1 MIQYC
6 NEKSNQKVDTLIRQ
20 SDSELTDPKNEYVKY
35 MNQTLLN
42 LKQLILIVLTEIKN
56 SIIYDIIRE

>member
-42 LKQLILIVLTEIKN
+42 LKQLILIVLTEIKKFN
-56 SIIYDIIRE
+56 YL